1 MRSFTLITALL
12 LYSNS
17 WISVSG
23 SESQTVEVQPGEEVT
38 LLCSNISKHATQ
50 TDWFR
55 VVNRTKP
62 RCISSLYRSDDEA
75 SYCDGFQNG
84 FEMSSNTSTV
94 FLKIKRVD
102 LSDSGLYFCGFYIN
116 THTVITSVTYLNVQG
131 NCESEDEVN
140 CETKNDPDGTT
151 NLMTVILCG
160 LTVFLNTVIIG
171 LFVKIRKLKTAVTE
185 NPQPKRKKVNT
196 FLLLNDSKHS
206 ALQNLASD
214 DLNYAALS
222 FLEKPK
228 RVRKP
233 ASESVLEPNV
243 VYAATR

>member
-1 MRSFTLITALL
+1 MRSFNLITALL

-50 TDWFR
+50 TEWFR
-55 VVNRTKP
+55 VVQRTKP
-62 RCISSLYRSDDEA
+62 RCISSMYRSDGEA
-75 SYCDGFQNG
+75 SYCDEFQNG

-116 THTVITSVTYLNVQG
+116 THTVITSATYLNVQ
-131 NCESEDEVN
+131 D
-140 CETKNDPDGTT
+140 DPDGTT
-151 NLMTVILCG
+151 NLMTF
-160 LTVFLNTVIIG
+160 T
-171 LFVKIRKLKTAVTE
+171 K
-185 NPQPKRKKVNT
+185 PQFYLHVY
-196 FLLLNDSKHS
+196 LHYVCSVVCSDSKHS
-206 ALQNLASD
+206 VLQNLASD

-233 ASESVLEPNV
+233 ASESVLESNV

>member
-38 LLCSNISKHATQ
+38 LLCSNISKHPSSTH
-50 TDWFR
+50 WFR
-55 VVNRTKP
+55 VVYRTKP
-62 RCISSLYRSDDEA
+62 RCISSMYGSDGEA

-94 FLKIKRVD
+94 FLKIKPVD

-116 THTVITSVTYLNVQG
+116 THTVITSATYLNVQG
-131 NCESEDEVN
+131 NCESEDEVIFHYK
-140 CETKNDPDGTT
+140 EVLYFVIDDPDGTT

-160 LTVFLNTVIIG
+160 LTVFLTTVIIG

-185 NPQPKRKKVNT
+185 NPQPKRK
-196 FLLLNDSKHS
+196 
-206 ALQNLASD
+206 QNLASD

>member
-12 LYSNS
+12 LYS

-116 THTVITSVTYLNVQG
+116 THTVITSVTYLNVQ
-131 NCESEDEVN
+131 D
-140 CETKNDPDGTT
+140 DPDGTT

-171 LFVKIRKLKTAVTE
+171 LFVKIRKLKTVCS
-185 NPQPKRKKVNT
+185 
-196 FLLLNDSKHS
+196 DSKHS

>member
-1 MRSFTLITALL
+1 MRSFNLITALL

-50 TDWFR
+50 TEWFR
-55 VVNRTKP
+55 VVQRTKP
-62 RCISSLYRSDDEA
+62 RCISSMYRSDGEA
-75 SYCDGFQNG
+75 SYCDEFQNG

-116 THTVITSVTYLNVQG
+116 THTVITSATYLNVQG
-131 NCESEDEVN
+131 NGESEDEVIY
-140 CETKNDPDGTT
+140 DPDGTT

-160 LTVFLNTVIIG
+160 LTVFLTIVIIG

-196 FLLLNDSKHS
+196 FLLFNDSKHS
-206 ALQNLASD
+206 VLQNLASD

-233 ASESVLEPNV
+233 ASESVLESNV

>member
-38 LLCSNISKHATQ
+38 LLCSNISKHPSSTH
-50 TDWFR
+50 WFR
-55 VVNRTKP
+55 VVYRTKP
-62 RCISSLYRSDDEA
+62 RCISSMYGSDGEA

-94 FLKIKRVD
+94 FLKIKPVD

-116 THTVITSVTYLNVQG
+116 THTVITSATYLNVQ
-131 NCESEDEVN
+131 D
-140 CETKNDPDGTT
+140 DPDGTT

-160 LTVFLNTVIIG
+160 LTVFLTTVIIG
-171 LFVKIRKLKTAVTE
+171 LFVKIRKLKT
-185 NPQPKRKKVNT
+185 
-196 FLLLNDSKHS
+196 
-206 ALQNLASD
+206 D

>member
-1 MRSFTLITALL
+1 NLNYCYLS
-12 LYSNS
+12 S

-116 THTVITSVTYLNVQG
+116 THTVITSVTYLNVQ
-131 NCESEDEVN
+131 D
-140 CETKNDPDGTT
+140 DPDGTT

-171 LFVKIRKLKTAVTE
+171 LFVKIRKLKTVCS
-185 NPQPKRKKVNT
+185 
-196 FLLLNDSKHS
+196 DSKHS

>member
-1 MRSFTLITALL
+1 MLTF
-12 LYSNS
+12 LYP
-17 WISVSG
+17 
-23 SESQTVEVQPGEEVT
+23 SQTVEVQPGEEVT

-50 TDWFR
+50 TEWFR
-55 VVNRTKP
+55 VVQRTKP
-62 RCISSLYRSDDEA
+62 RCISSMYRSDGEA
-75 SYCDGFQNG
+75 SYCDEFQNG

-116 THTVITSVTYLNVQG
+116 THTVITSATYLNVQ
-131 NCESEDEVN
+131 D
-140 CETKNDPDGTT
+140 DPDGTT

-160 LTVFLNTVIIG
+160 LTVFLTIVIIG
-171 LFVKIRKLKTAVTE
+171 LFVKIRKLKTE
-185 NPQPKRKKVNT
+185 HYQ
-196 FLLLNDSKHS
+196 FCWH
-206 ALQNLASD
+206 NLASD

-233 ASESVLEPNV
+233 ASESVLESNV